1 MFPYSK
7 MIEVECMHVCSS
19 CAHFLCR
26 YTMILRDKNHTADER
41 KKCADLLMKYDVTKK
56 EWQLGKT
63 KVRLRDQ
70 HMFTHIV

>member
-1 MFPYSK
+1 MY
-7 MIEVECMHVCSS
+7 VCSS

-41 KKCADLLMKYDVTKK
+41 KKCADLLTKYDVTKK